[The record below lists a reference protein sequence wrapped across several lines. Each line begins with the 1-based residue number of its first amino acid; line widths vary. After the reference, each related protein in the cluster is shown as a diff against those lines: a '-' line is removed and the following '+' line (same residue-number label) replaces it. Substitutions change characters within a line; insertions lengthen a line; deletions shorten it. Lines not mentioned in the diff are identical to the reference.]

1 MHTPKELYEV
11 HTREGIFETMK
22 TRTNGRVRLSDARE
36 AVYNVPYETYHSP
49 KKIKFEFLLNRLGRY
64 LMERQQV
71 VYDLLAKG
79 QRFLDVGCGD
89 GYLVTMAKSKFD
101 QVYGV
106 DFCSAH
112 IERAK
117 KSIENILDKEKIFFL
132 YHDVEKGLPF
142 DNSFFDTISCVSVLE
157 HIFSPPMLL
166 DEIRR
171 VLKDEGQFIVQVPNY
186 AWLPWRLQLLFG
198 RLPMT
203 GGIDKFGID
212 WLHVHN
218 FTESTLRRF
227 LESKGFR
234 VVCVATSGIFAKYR
248 RWWLSV
254 LSADIIMKATK
265 VKKSVQVIEAPC
277 ANSNQ

>member
-1 MHTPKELYEV
+1 ME
-11 HTREGIFETMK
+11 

-36 AVYNVPYETYHSP
+36 AVYNVPYETYHTP
-49 KKIKFEFLLNRLGRY
+49 KKIKFAFLVNRLGRY
-64 LMERQQV
+64 LMERQRV

-89 GYLVTMAKSKFD
+89 GHLVTMAKSKFD

-112 IERAK
+112 IEKAK

-186 AWLPWRLQLLFG
+186 AWLPWRLQLLSG

-203 GGIDKFGID
+203 GGVDRFGID

-218 FTESTLRRF
+218 FTESTLRSF

-234 VVCVATSGIFAKYR
+234 VVSVASSGIFAKYR

-254 LSADIIMKATK
+254 LSADIIMKAAR